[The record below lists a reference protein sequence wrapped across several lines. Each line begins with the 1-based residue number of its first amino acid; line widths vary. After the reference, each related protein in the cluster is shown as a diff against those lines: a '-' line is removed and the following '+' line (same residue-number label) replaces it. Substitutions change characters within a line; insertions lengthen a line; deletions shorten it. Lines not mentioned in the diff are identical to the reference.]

1 MGKVGEIL
9 APILGGLVAATSPQA
24 AHGVGTALDIGI
36 SMREARRRREAEA
49 QAAARQG
56 RVGAFLSNLPDDP
69 EVPEMSAAREIARAG
84 DVETATMLYRE
95 GATARSRRAQTAAE
109 EKNRGSAIAA
119 LVDAATAVEPPLG
132 GGPPKPPSRRQS
144 VIRALAPL
152 APASAASMAVAAEEG
167 YPPPEGPRLVHRVG
181 KQGEGLYRWSPE
193 EGGWVFDSP
202 IQAKPP
208 GAARLVETV
217 DEQGRLVRRWVK
229 EGEVPPPPPP
239 LRPPREEDPAAEYN
253 RLVTAE
259 QSARARLAKAREAD
273 LQGWKEDWKARTG
286 FLGQA
291 LTRAPVEGPK
301 SELTTQAEQELAAI
315 EAALG
320 EVAGRLRAG
329 RTATPTAS
337 GVPAASHRQGPPPK
351 TWGELKERR
360 KR

>member
-1 MGKVGEIL
+1 MAKVGEIL
-9 APILGGLVAATSPQA
+9 APILGGLVAAASPQA

-109 EKNRGSAIAA
+109 EKNKGSAIAA
-119 LVDAATAVEPPLG
+119 LVDAATSETPPLG

-181 KQGEGLYRWSPE
+181 PQGEGLYRWSPQQD
-193 EGGWVFDSP
+193 GWVFDSP
-202 IQAKPP
+202 GEAKPP
-208 GAARLVETV
+208 GAAHLVETV
-217 DEQGRLVRRWVK
+217 DAQGRPIRKWVK
-229 EGEVPPPPPP
+229 EGEEPPPPPP
-239 LRPPREEDPAAEYN
+239 HVPPREEDVAGEYN
-253 RLVTAE
+253 RLATAE
-259 QSARARLAKAREAD
+259 QSAQVRLAKARQAD
-273 LQGWKEDWKARTG
+273 LQGWEKDRPG
-286 FLGQA
+286 FVRRALGSPYPEQ
-291 LTRAPVEGPK
+291 PPK

-315 EAALG
+315 RGALG
-320 EVAGRLRAG
+320 EAAARLRGARRVPAG
-329 RTATPTAS
+329 AGGA
-337 GVPAASHRQGPPPK
+337 PAASHGQGPPPK
-351 TWGELKERR
+351 TWGEFKQSRSP
-360 KR
+360 